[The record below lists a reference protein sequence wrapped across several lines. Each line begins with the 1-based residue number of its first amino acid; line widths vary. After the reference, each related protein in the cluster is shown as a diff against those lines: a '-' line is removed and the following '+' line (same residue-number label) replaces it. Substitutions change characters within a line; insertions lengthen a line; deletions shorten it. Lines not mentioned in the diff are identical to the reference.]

1 MKIPGDVGPAK
12 SDGDASSLGNRD
24 LLSEGKNFEGSV
36 TATAKEQADG
46 SQGREDEFG
55 HELTLVS

>member
-12 SDGDASSLGNRD
+12 SDGNASSLGNRD
-24 LLSEGKNFEGSV
+24 LLSEGENFEGSV

-46 SQGREDEFG
+46 SQG
-55 HELTLVS
+55 

>member
-24 LLSEGKNFEGSV
+24 LLSEGEKFEGGV
-36 TATAKEQADG
+36 TATAEEQADG
-46 SQGREDEFG
+46 NLG
-55 HELTLVS
+55 